1 MICYRCGGTLT
12 ESEICPECGENVALY
27 KKVLSL
33 SNVYYNDGLQK
44 ATVRNLSGAINSLQH
59 SIKLNKN
66 NIEARNLLGLV
77 YYEVGEVVPALCEWV
92 ISKNLLSHDNRA
104 DDYMEELR
112 NNPTHLDVVNQS
124 VRKYNV
130 ALRYCEEGS
139 LDVAVIQ
146 LKKILQSNPSFL
158 AAHQLLGLLYLNSG
172 SYSKAK
178 KELTRALRIDNGS
191 TKTRFYLQEAEKMLS
206 PDDDDDKSRKDR
218 TKAGD
223 VIEYRSGNDTIIQ
236 PVHSM
241 QPKGTVSLISVL
253 IGLILGLL
261 AGVFLVLPSRVQK
274 VNDEASAKIAA
285 ISEEADLKSSLLLEN
300 QNTVDDLNEKLSE
313 LQATI
318 DSYSESD
325 VTVEAMN
332 ELMAAV
338 DIYLKTPNDTETIAQ
353 HMDLVD
359 PDNVEGSSSEYF
371 KELYDTMIE
380 LVGTTLGDYYYKL
393 GYKAYT
399 SQEYDT
405 AITDLLK
412 AYEYDSTNEPAL
424 YFLGNA
430 YYENGDYD
438 KAKKAYN
445 EVMSAFPDT
454 KYASNAETKIA
465 EINNLEE

>member
-1 MICYRCGGTLT
+1 MICYRCAGTLT
-12 ESEICPECGENVALY
+12 ESDFCPECGENVALY

-92 ISKNLLSHDNRA
+92 ISKNLQAGDNHA

-146 LKKILQSNPSFL
+146 LKKILQSNPNHL
-158 AAHQLLGLLYLNSG
+158 AAHQLLGLLYLNNG

-191 TKTRFYLQEAEKMLS
+191 TKTRFYLQEAERMLS
-206 PDDDDDKSRKDR
+206 PDDDDDKTIKER
-218 TKAGD
+218 TETGD

-253 IGLILGLL
+253 IGMVLGLL
-261 AGVFLVLPSRVQK
+261 AGVFLILPAKIQE
-274 VNDEASAKIAA
+274 VNDEASARIAA
-285 ISEEADLKSSLLLEN
+285 ISEEGDLKSSLLQEN
-300 QNTVDDLNEKLSE
+300 QDTVDNLNEQIAQ

-318 DSYSESD
+318 DSYSEND
-325 VTVEAMN
+325 VTLEAMN

-338 DIYLKTPNDTETIAQ
+338 DVYIKTPNDIKSIAE

-359 PDNVEGSSSEYF
+359 MDSLYDSVSDDF
-371 KELYDTMIE
+371 KNLYDTMIE
-380 LVGTTLGDYYYKL
+380 LVGSSLGDYYYKL
-393 GYKAYT
+393 GYSAYT
-399 SQEYDT
+399 SQDYDT
-405 AITDLLK
+405 AIEDLAK
-412 AYEYDSTNEPAL
+412 AYGYDNTNEPAL
-424 YFLGNA
+424 YFLGSA

-445 EVMSAFPDT
+445 EVMSLFPGT

>member
-1 MICYRCGGTLT
+1 MICYRCGSTLT
-12 ESEICPECGENVALY
+12 ESEFCPECGENVALY
-27 KKVLSL
+27 KKVISL

-92 ISKNLLSHDNRA
+92 ISKNLQTSDNHA

-146 LKKILQSNPSFL
+146 LKKILQSNPNFL
-158 AAHQLLGLLYLNSG
+158 AAHQLLGLLYLNNG

-206 PDDDDDKSRKDR
+206 PDDDDDKTVKERSE
-218 TKAGD
+218 TGD

-241 QPKGTVSLISVL
+241 QPKGTVSLISVF
-253 IGLILGLL
+253 IGIVLGLL
-261 AGVFLVLPSRVQK
+261 AAIFLVLPAKIQDI
-274 VNDEASAKIAA
+274 NDEASARIAA
-285 ISEEADLKSSLLLEN
+285 ISEEGDLKSSLLQEN
-300 QNTVDDLNEKLSE
+300 QNTVNDLNDQIAD

-318 DSYSESD
+318 ESYSEND

-338 DIYLKTPNDTETIAQ
+338 DVYIQTPNDTKSIAQ
-353 HMDLVD
+353 HMDLVNMD
-359 PDNVEGSSSEYF
+359 KISESASEEF
-371 KELYDTMIE
+371 STLYGTMME
-380 LVGTTLGDYYYKL
+380 LVGPTLSDYYYKL

-399 SQEYDT
+399 SQDYDS
-405 AITDLLK
+405 AITDLAK
-412 AYEYDSTNEPAL
+412 SYSYDNTNEPAL
-424 YFLGNA
+424 YFLGSA

-445 EVMSAFPDT
+445 EVMSLFPDT
-454 KYASNAETKIA
+454 KYANNAETKIA

>member
-1 MICYRCGGTLT
+1 MICYRCGSTLT
-12 ESEICPECGENVALY
+12 ESEFCPECGENVALY
-27 KKVLSL
+27 KKVISL

-92 ISKNLLSHDNRA
+92 ISKNLQTSDNHA

-146 LKKILQSNPSFL
+146 LKKILQSNPNFL
-158 AAHQLLGLLYLNSG
+158 AAHQLLGLLYLNNG

-206 PDDDDDKSRKDR
+206 PDDDDDKTVKERSE
-218 TKAGD
+218 TGD

-241 QPKGTVSLISVL
+241 QPKGTVSLISVF
-253 IGLILGLL
+253 IGIVLGLL
-261 AGVFLVLPSRVQK
+261 AAIFLVLPAKIQDI
-274 VNDEASAKIAA
+274 NDEASARIAA
-285 ISEEADLKSSLLLEN
+285 ISEEGDLKSSLLQEN
-300 QNTVDDLNEKLSE
+300 QNTVNDLNDQIAD

-318 DSYSESD
+318 ESYSEND

-338 DIYLKTPNDTETIAQ
+338 DVYIQTPNDTKSIAQ
-353 HMDLVD
+353 HMDLVNMD
-359 PDNVEGSSSEYF
+359 KISESASEEF
-371 KELYDTMIE
+371 STLYGTMME
-380 LVGTTLGDYYYKL
+380 LVGPTLSDYYYKL

-399 SQEYDT
+399 SQDYDS
-405 AITDLLK
+405 AITDSCQILRL
-412 AYEYDSTNEPAL
+412 
-424 YFLGNA
+424 
-430 YYENGDYD
+430 
-438 KAKKAYN
+438 
-445 EVMSAFPDT
+445 
-454 KYASNAETKIA
+454 
-465 EINNLEE
+465 

>member
-206 PDDDDDKSRKDR
+206 PDDDDDKTIKDR

>member
-1 MICYRCGGTLT
+1 MICYRCGSTLT
-12 ESEICPECGENVALY
+12 ESEFCPECGENVALY
-27 KKVLSL
+27 KKVISL

-77 YYEVGEVVPALCEWV
+77 YYEIGEVVPALCEWV
-92 ISKNLLSHDNRA
+92 ISKNLQTTDNSA

-139 LDVAVIQ
+139 LDLAVIQ
-146 LKKILQSNPSFL
+146 LKKILQSNPNFL
-158 AAHQLLGLLYLNSG
+158 AAHQLLGLLYLNNG

-206 PDDDDDKSRKDR
+206 PDDDDDKTVKER
-218 TKAGD
+218 TEAGD

-253 IGLILGLL
+253 IGLALGLL
-261 AGVFLVLPSRVQK
+261 AGVFLILPAKIQEI
-274 VNDEASAKIAA
+274 NDEASARIAA
-285 ISEEADLKSSLLLEN
+285 ISEEGDLKSSQLQEN
-300 QNTVDDLNEKLSE
+300 QGTVDDLNKQIED

-318 DSYSESD
+318 DSYSEKD

-338 DIYLKTPNDTETIAQ
+338 DIYVKTPNDIKSIAE

-359 PDNVEGSSSEYF
+359 MDKLGSTASEDF
-371 KELYDTMIE
+371 KTLYASMIE
-380 LVGTTLGDYYYKL
+380 LVGPALGDYYYKL

-405 AITDLLK
+405 AIECLSK
-412 AYEYDSTNEPAL
+412 SFGYDNTNEPAL

-445 EVMSAFPDT
+445 DVKSLFPDT

-465 EINNLEE
+465 EINNLDE

>member
-1 MICYRCGGTLT
+1 MICYRCGSTLT
-12 ESEICPECGENVALY
+12 ESEFCPECGENVALY
-27 KKVLSL
+27 KKVISL

-92 ISKNLLSHDNRA
+92 ISKNLQTSDNHA

-146 LKKILQSNPSFL
+146 LKKILQSNPNFL
-158 AAHQLLGLLYLNSG
+158 AAHQLLGLLYLNNG

-206 PDDDDDKSRKDR
+206 PDDDDDKTVKERSE
-218 TKAGD
+218 TGD

-241 QPKGTVSLISVL
+241 QPKGTVSLISVF
-253 IGLILGLL
+253 IGIVLGLL
-261 AGVFLVLPSRVQK
+261 AAIFLVLPAKIQDI
-274 VNDEASAKIAA
+274 NDEASARIAA
-285 ISEEADLKSSLLLEN
+285 ISEEGDLKSSLLQEN
-300 QNTVDDLNEKLSE
+300 QNTVNDLNDQIAD

-318 DSYSESD
+318 ESYSEND

-338 DIYLKTPNDTETIAQ
+338 DVYIQTPNDTKSIAQ
-353 HMDLVD
+353 HMDLVNMD
-359 PDNVEGSSSEYF
+359 KISESASEEF
-371 KELYDTMIE
+371 SALYGTMME
-380 LVGTTLGDYYYKL
+380 LVGPTLSDYYYKL

-399 SQEYDT
+399 SQDYDS
-405 AITDLLK
+405 AITDLAK
-412 AYEYDSTNEPAL
+412 SYSYDNTNEPAL
-424 YFLGNA
+424 YFLGSA

-445 EVMSAFPDT
+445 EVMSLFPDT
-454 KYASNAETKIA
+454 KYANNAETKIA

>member
-1 MICYRCGGTLT
+1 
-12 ESEICPECGENVALY
+12 
-27 KKVLSL
+27 
-33 SNVYYNDGLQK
+33 
-44 ATVRNLSGAINSLQH
+44 
-59 SIKLNKN
+59 
-66 NIEARNLLGLV
+66 
-77 YYEVGEVVPALCEWV
+77 
-92 ISKNLLSHDNRA
+92 
-104 DDYMEELR
+104 MEELR

-146 LKKILQSNPSFL
+146 LKKILQSNPNFL
-158 AAHQLLGLLYLNSG
+158 AAHQLLGLLYLNNG

-206 PDDDDDKSRKDR
+206 PDDDDDKTVKERSE
-218 TKAGD
+218 TGD

-241 QPKGTVSLISVL
+241 QPKGTVSLISVF
-253 IGLILGLL
+253 IGIVLGLL
-261 AGVFLVLPSRVQK
+261 AAIFLVLPAKIQDI
-274 VNDEASAKIAA
+274 NDEASARIAA
-285 ISEEADLKSSLLLEN
+285 ISEEGDLKSSLLQEN
-300 QNTVDDLNEKLSE
+300 QNTVNDLNDQIAD

-318 DSYSESD
+318 ESYSEND

-338 DIYLKTPNDTETIAQ
+338 DVYIQTPNDTKSIAE
-353 HMDLVD
+353 HMDLVNMD
-359 PDNVEGSSSEYF
+359 KISESASEEF
-371 KELYDTMIE
+371 SALYGTMME
-380 LVGTTLGDYYYKL
+380 LVGPTLSDYYYKL

-399 SQEYDT
+399 SQDYDS
-405 AITDLLK
+405 AITDLAK
-412 AYEYDSTNEPAL
+412 SYCYDNTNEPAL
-424 YFLGNA
+424 YFLGSA

-445 EVMSAFPDT
+445 EVMSLFPDT
-454 KYASNAETKIA
+454 KYANNAETKIA

>member
-1 MICYRCGGTLT
+1 MICYRCGSTLT
-12 ESEICPECGENVALY
+12 ESDFCPECGENVALY
-27 KKVLSL
+27 KKVISL
-33 SNVYYNDGLQK
+33 SNYYYNDGLQK
-44 ATVRNLSGAINSLQH
+44 ATVRNLSGAINSLQY

-77 YYEVGEVVPALCEWV
+77 YYEIGEVVPALCEWV
-92 ISKNLLSHDNRA
+92 ISKNLQTGDNRA

-130 ALRYCEEGS
+130 ALRFCEEGS

-146 LKKILQSNPSFL
+146 LKKILQSNPNFL
-158 AAHQLLGLLYLNSG
+158 AAHQLLGLLYLNNG

-206 PDDDDDKSRKDR
+206 PDDDDDKTVKERSEN
-218 TKAGD
+218 GD
-223 VIEYRSGNDTIIQ
+223 VIEYKSGNDTIIQ

-241 QPKGTVSLISVL
+241 QPKGTVSLISIV
-253 IGLILGLL
+253 IGMALGLL
-261 AGVFLVLPSRVQK
+261 AGVFLILPAKIQK
-274 VNDEASAKIAA
+274 VNEEARARIAA
-285 ISEEADLKSSLLLEN
+285 ISEEGDLKSSLLQEN
-300 QNTVDDLNEKLSE
+300 QSTVDDLNEQIEE

-318 DSYSESD
+318 DSYSEKD

-332 ELMAAV
+332 ELIAAV
-338 DIYLKTPNDTETIAQ
+338 DVYIQTPSDLESIAE
-353 HMDLVD
+353 HMDLID
-359 PDNVEGSSSEYF
+359 MDKIESSASDEF
-371 KELYDTMIE
+371 KDLYATMIE
-380 LVGTTLGDYYYKL
+380 LIGPSLSNYYYKL
-393 GYKAYT
+393 GYNAYT
-399 SQEYDT
+399 SQDYET
-405 AITDLLK
+405 AIEDLVK
-412 AYEYDSTNEPAL
+412 SFGYDNTNEPAL

-430 YYENGDYD
+430 YYESGDYD

-445 EVMSAFPDT
+445 DVQSLFPDT
-454 KYASNAETKIA
+454 KYANNAETKIA

>member
-1 MICYRCGGTLT
+1 MICYRCGSTLT
-12 ESEICPECGENVALY
+12 ESEFCPECGENVALY
-27 KKVLSL
+27 KKVISL

-92 ISKNLLSHDNRA
+92 ISKNLQTSDNHA

-146 LKKILQSNPSFL
+146 LKKILQSNPNFL
-158 AAHQLLGLLYLNSG
+158 AAHQLLGLLYLNNG

-206 PDDDDDKSRKDR
+206 PDDDDDKTVKERSE
-218 TKAGD
+218 TGD

-241 QPKGTVSLISVL
+241 QPKGTVSLISVF
-253 IGLILGLL
+253 IGIVLGLL
-261 AGVFLVLPSRVQK
+261 AAIFLVLPAKIQDI
-274 VNDEASAKIAA
+274 NDEASARIAA
-285 ISEEADLKSSLLLEN
+285 ISEEGDRKSSLLQEN
-300 QNTVDDLNEKLSE
+300 QNTVNDLNDQIAD

-318 DSYSESD
+318 ESYSEND

-338 DIYLKTPNDTETIAQ
+338 DVYIQTPNDTKSIAQ
-353 HMDLVD
+353 HMDLVNMD
-359 PDNVEGSSSEYF
+359 KISESASEEF
-371 KELYDTMIE
+371 SALYGTMME
-380 LVGTTLGDYYYKL
+380 LVGPTLSDYYYKL

-399 SQEYDT
+399 SQDYDS
-405 AITDLLK
+405 AITDLAK
-412 AYEYDSTNEPAL
+412 SYGYDNTNEPAL
-424 YFLGNA
+424 YFLGSA

-445 EVMSAFPDT
+445 EVMSLFPDT
-454 KYASNAETKIA
+454 KYANNAETKIA

>member
-206 PDDDDDKSRKDR
+206 PDDDDDKTIKDR

-380 LVGTTLGDYYYKL
+380 LVGSTLGDYYYKL